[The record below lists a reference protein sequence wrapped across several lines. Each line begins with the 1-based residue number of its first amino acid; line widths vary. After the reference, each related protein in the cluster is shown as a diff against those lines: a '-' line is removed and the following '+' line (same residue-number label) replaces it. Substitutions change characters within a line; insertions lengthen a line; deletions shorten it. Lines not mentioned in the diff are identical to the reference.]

1 MRENNSEECE
11 VKRIIPLDYL
21 RVIAVAILFFFHL
34 GMIWVPEWQFHFKQ
48 QTQWYWLQ
56 HVMLLVSPWRMG
68 LLWFIAG
75 TSIWVMR
82 QRYGLHF
89 LLFRRSNAILL
100 PLLIGIFFIV
110 PIQLFVEMTQKLGI
124 DVPLSEF
131 FFQFYFGENAYF
143 QGFSSGIW
151 HHVDV
156 NHLWFLRSLW
166 RFTLLLVIFDR
177 LLLTLR
183 QRYCNFSLLWLCTLL
198 IVTLGTMHIEDS
210 DLRRDCYGFMCLL
223 IGYFF
228 GVSHQFWAWL
238 KANTMPLLLSA
249 ISVTLVYETC
259 FWLMR
264 IEVGGDTLKTAF
276 NLSYNV
282 SKVVTLMA
290 ILAVSSRLFAHP
302 NTSVA
307 RANQFVFPLYVFHQ
321 SVLVGV
327 AYVVANYTLS
337 PSASVLMTAMFSVIV
352 CFLGLMVSH
361 YNALVGL
368 LFGKKPTCTSW
379 LHSREVQIAIALITL
394 PLGLKVIGVM

>member
-11 VKRIIPLDYL
+11 EKRIIALDYL

-56 HVMLLVSPWRMG
+56 HVMLIVSPWRMG

-82 QRYGLHF
+82 QRYGLNF

-110 PIQLFVEMTQKLGI
+110 PIQLFVEMTQKLAV
-124 DVPLSEF
+124 DAPLSEF
-131 FFQFYFGENAYF
+131 FFHFYFGEEAYF

-151 HHVDV
+151 HHIDV

-166 RFTLLLVIFDR
+166 RFTLLLVLFDR
-177 LLLTLR
+177 VLLAMR
-183 QRYCNFSLLWLCTLL
+183 QRYGTFSLLWLCALL
-198 IVTLGTMHIEDS
+198 IATLGIMHIEDS

-223 IGYFF
+223 MGYLF
-228 GVSHQFWAWL
+228 GASHQFWRWL
-238 KANTMPLLLSA
+238 SVNALPLVLSA
-249 ISVTLVYETC
+249 ISVTLFYEVC

-264 IEVGGDTLKTAF
+264 VEVGGDTVNTIF
-276 NLSYNV
+276 GVFYNV
-282 SKVVTLMA
+282 AKTVTIMA
-290 ILAVSSRLFAHP
+290 VLALSTRLFSHSSA
-302 NTSVA
+302 NVA
-307 RANQFVFPLYVFHQ
+307 RANQFVFPFYVFHQ

-327 AYVVANYTLS
+327 AYMVANQTLS
-337 PSASVLMTAMFSVIV
+337 ASESVVMTAMLSLIV
-352 CFLGLMVSH
+352 CFVGLMVCH
-361 YNALVGL
+361 YSAFVGL
-368 LFGKKPTCTSW
+368 LFGKKPKRASW
-379 LHSREVQIAIALITL
+379 LHAREVQIAITLITL
-394 PLGLKVIGVM
+394 PLGLKIIGAI